1 LIVAGQSATP
11 KWTELAIGTAIV
23 VPGSSRQNRTGDW
36 RSSRPLWDHDKC
48 IKCGVCVIFCPEGCI
63 GWTQAGYP
71 DGNLEYCKGCGIC
84 VRECWTT
91 CIRMKEEEV

>member
-1 LIVAGQSATP
+1 VDGARHRHGDRRARQLPPEPHRRLALVA
-11 KWTELAIGTAIV
+11 
-23 VPGSSRQNRTGDW
+23 
-36 RSSRPLWDHDKC
+36 C